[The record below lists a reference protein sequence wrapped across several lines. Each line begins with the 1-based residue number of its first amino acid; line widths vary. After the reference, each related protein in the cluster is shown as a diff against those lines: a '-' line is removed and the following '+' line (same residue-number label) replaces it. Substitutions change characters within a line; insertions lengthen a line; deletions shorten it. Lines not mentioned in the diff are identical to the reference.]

1 MHISEL
7 SIRRPIAVL
16 MFFLAVVLIGYISLT
31 NLSIDLLPDLSYPKL
46 TIITTYQGASPEE
59 IESFVTAPLEESASA
74 VSGIRNIH
82 SISRESISILT
93 LEFAWGTDMNFAALH
108 VREKLDNVRHYLPQ
122 GAEKPAILHW
132 DPQSKPIMTVAV
144 AGRKDLL
151 DLTNLSRDVFK
162 PRMEQI
168 KGVASAEI
176 AGGVEREIH
185 IEIVNKML
193 DLYHL
198 DIDEVDR
205 RIEESNYNF
214 QGGTIRK
221 GKYRYALRT
230 IGQFQDIDEIKQVII
245 GRGKENAIIRLGD
258 IARIYD
264 AAKEQQSTTRLNKE
278 NSVGLLIYKEAG
290 SNTVKVSE
298 EAERVLAELKREY
311 PQVNLVIAYEEARF
325 IRNAI
330 QSVIKSIIYGGLLAF
345 LVLFL
350 FLQDFRTPFIIA
362 VSIPISIIAAFNLL
376 YFSGISLNIM
386 SLSGLALGVGML
398 VDNSIVVL
406 ENIFRH
412 KKSGEK
418 AVNASFMGAK
428 EVGMAVTA
436 STLTT
441 VCVFLPIVY
450 VKGVAGE
457 LFEDQALTV
466 TFSLL
471 ASLIVALT
479 LLPMLASRILR
490 TGEYKP
496 ENDIKQSSAQP
507 SSENHNKGKH
517 TGRKPSSCRG
527 WRRVLAAIFFPFK
540 IAYAVLSFLLEIL
553 LNSITWLIDFLY
565 SFITQIVFFWLS
577 CLSRLF
583 RPLFDAVFKG
593 FDYIYRNFEEA
604 YHRFLLYSL
613 KNKGK
618 VLMSA
623 LMLFLLCIAGS
634 FLIKRELMPSVDSGQ
649 FIIKVKMP
657 PGSTLEATQEI
668 VARLEDELLSI
679 NMVNLVF
686 SNIGLVQQ
694 TQAFGEGAIST
705 NTAEL
710 KVQFL
715 RSKSK
720 QSNLAFDK
728 EIKLNSTE
736 KIINYLRQ
744 KTSKLAG
751 AEISFE
757 PEQTALEQVIS
768 SGGRGVYV
776 KIAGDDLQ
784 KCKIIADDLVEAIKN
799 IPGIAEISTNL
810 DEGKPEIKLWVKRN
824 EAEKYDLS
832 VQQVGN
838 YIEGIMQGRIPTQY
852 EEFDKKVDIRMRLQ
866 EQDREAIAD
875 ILNSSYPLGN
885 GAQVPLRSL
894 VEFEYMKGPQEI
906 YRESQQRQVV
916 ISGSLRGKK
925 ISEVTPEIERII
937 NAQDIPEGYRIS
949 MGGEEEELRRSFK
962 SLYFAFVVAI
972 ILVYMIMAA
981 QFESLVHPFTIL
993 FALPLGLIGVVI
1005 MLLLFRQSLNV
1016 ISVIGV
1022 VVLTGIVVNDAI
1034 IKVDCINQLRK
1045 KGMPRFDAIIKGS
1058 HLRLRPILMT
1068 TATTVLGL
1076 TPMAIGIGEGA
1087 ELQRP
1092 LALTIIGG
1100 LSFATLLTLIIIPII
1115 YDILEGIR
1123 HK

>member
-1 MHISEL
+1 MHISEF
-7 SIRRPIAVL
+7 SIRRPTAVT

-46 TIITTYQGASPEE
+46 TIITIYQGAAPEE
-59 IESFVTAPLEESASA
+59 IEAFITAPLEEGISA
-74 VSGIRNIH
+74 VPGIRNIR

-93 LEFAWGTDMNFAALH
+93 LEFSWGTDMNFAALH

-122 GAEKPAILHW
+122 GADKPTILHW

-144 AGRKDLL
+144 AGKKDLL

-168 KGVASAEI
+168 KGIASAEI

-193 DLYHL
+193 ALYHL
-198 DIDEVDR
+198 DIGDVDR

-230 IGQFQDIDEIKQVII
+230 VGQFQDINEIKQVII
-245 GRGKENAIIRLGD
+245 GRGKENAFIRLAD

-264 AAKEQQSTTRLNKE
+264 ATREQQSITRFNKE
-278 NSVGLLIYKEAG
+278 NSVGLLLYKEAG

-298 EAERVLAELKREY
+298 EAEKVLTELRREY
-311 PQVNLVIAYEEARF
+311 PEVNLIVAYEEARF
-325 IRNAI
+325 IRNSI
-330 QSVIKSIIYGGLLAF
+330 QSVIKSIIYGALLAF

-376 YFSGISLNIM
+376 YFTGISLNIM

-412 KKSGEK
+412 KSSGIK
-418 AVNASFMGAK
+418 AINASFIGAK

-441 VCVFLPIVY
+441 ISVFLPIVY

-457 LFEDQALTV
+457 LFKDQALTV

-479 LLPMLASRILR
+479 LLPMMASRILR
-490 TGEYKP
+490 TGELKFG
-496 ENDIKQSSAQP
+496 DSTKQSSSES
-507 SSENHNKGKH
+507 SSENQNKGKKAVK
-517 TGRKPSSCRG
+517 KPSSKKD
-527 WRRVLAAIFFPFK
+527 WRIILAAILFPFK
-540 IAYAVLSFLLEIL
+540 KAFAALFFLLKVL
-553 LNSITWLIDFLY
+553 LNSFTWLIDFIY
-565 SFITQIVFFWLS
+565 SFITQIILFWLYS
-577 CLSRLF
+577 LSQLF
-583 RPLFDAVFKG
+583 RPLFNAAFKG
-593 FDYIYRNFEEA
+593 FNYVYKRFEES
-604 YHRFLLYSL
+604 YHRFLRYSL
-613 KNKGK
+613 MNKGK
-618 VLMSA
+618 VLLIA
-623 LMLFLLCIAGS
+623 LMLLIFSIGGG
-634 FLIKRELMPSVDSGQ
+634 FFIKRELMPSVDSGQ

-657 PGSTLEATQEI
+657 PGSTLKATQEI
-668 VARLEDELLSI
+668 VARLENELLSI
-679 NMVNLVF
+679 KNVNLVF

-694 TQAFGEGAIST
+694 TQTYGERNISS

-710 KVQFL
+710 KVQL
-715 RSKSK
+715 SSSNKKKRSST
-720 QSNLAFDK
+720 FDK

-736 KIINYLRQ
+736 KVINYLRQ
-744 KTSKLAG
+744 KTSNM
-751 AEISFE
+751 AEMELSFE
-757 PEQTALEQVIS
+757 PEQTALERVIS
-768 SGGRGVYV
+768 SGGRGVNV
-776 KIAGDDLQ
+776 KIAGDELP
-784 KCKIIADDLVEAIKN
+784 KCQSIADDLVKKFKN
-799 IPGIAEISTNL
+799 IQGIAEISTNL

-852 EEFDKKVDIRMRLQ
+852 EEFDKKIDIRMRLQ
-866 EQDREAIAD
+866 EKDRAAITN
-875 ILNSSYPLGN
+875 ILNSSYPLIS
-885 GAQVPLRSL
+885 GAQVPLRTL
-894 VEFEYMKGPQEI
+894 IEFEYVKGPQEI
-906 YRESQQRQVV
+906 YRENQQRQVV
-916 ISGSLRGKK
+916 ISGSLKGKK
-925 ISEVTPEIERII
+925 ISQVTPELERII
-937 NAQDIPEGYRIS
+937 KAQDVPEGYRIS

-981 QFESLVHPFTIL
+981 QFESLVHPFTII
-993 FALPLGLIGVVI
+993 FSLPLGLIGVVI
-1005 MLLLFRQSLNV
+1005 ILLLFRQTLNV
-1016 ISVIGV
+1016 ISIIGV

-1045 KGMPRFDAIIKGS
+1045 KGMSKFDAIIKGS

-1068 TATTVLGL
+1068 TVTTVLGL
-1076 TPMAIGIGEGA
+1076 TPMAIGVGEGA

-1100 LSFATLLTLIIIPII
+1100 LSFATLLTLIIIPIM
-1115 YDILEGIR
+1115 YDILDRIR